1 PGQLFC
7 DTSSKAIL
15 QVLLTECEWA
25 GAEVR
30 LNTAV
35 THINDRPVGEG
46 AAGGPPETDA
56 DERGFRL
63 RTGSGEIRCERL
75 VIAAGG
81 LSIPTLGA
89 SAFAYRVAERF
100 GLKVLP
106 TRAGLV
112 PFTLQPADKAWLAEL
127 SGVSAE
133 VRAEAGGR
141 AFAEPLLITHRGL
154 SGPAML
160 QVSSFWT
167 PGDAVTVD
175 WLPALA
181 DPLAALR
188 QARHEQPGTGVEK
201 WLRGFFSQRLAGAL
215 AAHFGWSGP
224 LQHYSNEA
232 LAEIASVLKGWRFK
246 PSGTEGYRTAEV
258 TLGGVDTDSVSSK
271 TFEVKSVPG
280 LYFIGEALDVTGELG
295 GFNFQW
301 AWASGW
307 CAGQAL

>member
-1 PGQLFC
+1 
-7 DTSSKAIL
+7 
-15 QVLLTECEWA
+15 
-25 GAEVR
+25 
-30 LNTAV
+30 
-35 THINDRPVGEG
+35 
-46 AAGGPPETDA
+46 
-56 DERGFRL
+56 
-63 RTGSGEIRCERL
+63 
-75 VIAAGG
+75 
-81 LSIPTLGA
+81 
-89 SAFAYRVAERF
+89 
-100 GLKVLP
+100 
-106 TRAGLV
+106 
-112 PFTLQPADKAWLAEL
+112 
-127 SGVSAE
+127 GVSAE

-141 AFAEPLLITHRGL
+141 AFAEPMLITHRGL

-232 LAEIASVLKGWRFK
+232 LAEIASILKGWRFK